1 MTDKPWIDSVRFE
14 QSKKYIELQRS
25 SHINALPTGFLANA
39 TERTRQIA
47 IMNASPRVKLGK
59 LYSLVN
65 EYAAMRQPYIACK
78 QGCDSCCHMK
88 VELTNV
94 EAERIA
100 KATGILAQPLRV
112 STSNSDEKFAGI
124 PCPFLKDHKCSIY
137 DDRPLTCRGHASFD
151 FDSYWCATE
160 RMLAVKLPMVSL
172 GEALA
177 VNHLIAQ
184 TTANPVIADIR
195 EFFPSVQ

>member
-1 MTDKPWIDSVRFE
+1 MTDKPTIDTVRFE
-14 QSKKYIELQRS
+14 RSIKNIEFRRS
-25 SHINALPTGFLANA
+25 SHINALPKEFRADA
-39 TERTRQIA
+39 TERTRHIA
-47 IMNASPRVKLGK
+47 VMNASPRVKLGK
-59 LYSLVN
+59 LYSLTD

-94 EAERIA
+94 EAARIE

-137 DDRPLTCRGHASFD
+137 NNRPLTCRGHASFD
-151 FDSYWCATE
+151 SDSYWCAPE

-184 TTANPVIADIR
+184 STANPIIADIR